1 MGEGG
6 RERERRK
13 RAATTT
19 MNNPSCFWVSTMY
32 IKSQRSW
39 VSLRKM
45 EESLPKTAAKKV
57 FVRGSNQLSSPQA
70 LPLCLLWL
78 RLGRFL
84 GQKLTLITPVR
95 HSSSQEHLWL
105 QHTSS
110 PPTKRS

>member
-45 EESLPKTAAKKV
+45 EESLPKTAAKLV
-57 FVRGSNQLSSPQA
+57 AVRTIPWAKANINHTGQA
-70 LPLCLLWL
+70 LIIS
-78 RLGRFL
+78 RASVAATYF
-84 GQKLTLITPVR
+84 ITAHKTILKASKKNASYDR
-95 HSSSQEHLWL
+95 
-105 QHTSS
+105 TA
-110 PPTKRS
+110 